1 MNKTKINYLKKIK
14 GKILK
19 YSIFKNLSKGINPE
33 KLKAIFNKKKLK
45 SIKNKF
51 NIVIDK
57 KLLNPT
63 SIFQKI
69 QDKVEGIASIDSNQV
84 VLKQSK
90 FWARSITWVIIG
102 GTTFAIGW
110 INIAKT
116 DEVVIATGKLEPKG
130 GVVDVQMPLQGI
142 AREILVKE
150 GEIVKKGQ
158 TLLRLDTEITEAQ
171 HNSLK
176 TSLVLNQTIAEKLK
190 YLAEEGAV
198 SEIQYLQQKEKVEKL
213 KGEIKTNLV
222 TLRYQEIV
230 SPLAGI
236 VFELQPKSPGYVA
249 RSTEPV
255 LKIVPLK
262 NLIAKVE
269 IESRKIGFVQT
280 GKKVE
285 VSIDSF
291 PATDFGVIE
300 GTLTRISSDALPPDP
315 SQGKGYR
322 FPADIVLNNQY
333 LKLKS
338 GKRLPIQAG
347 MSLTANIKLRK
358 VTYLQLLLNKF
369 SSKAESLR
377 AI

>member
-102 GTTFAIGW
+102 GTTFGIGW
-110 INIAKT
+110 VSIAKT
-116 DEVVIATGKLEPKG
+116 DEVVIAIGKLEPKG

-285 VSIDSF
+285 ISIDSF